1 MTSGKFQA
9 VGNESLNAT
18 IFVCT
23 ALGLFSKMMES
34 IGGLTADK
42 KHDLKPQKY
51 KGLNSLL
58 YKL

>member
-1 MTSGKFQA
+1 MISGNFQA
-9 VGNESLNAT
+9 VSSESLNAT

-23 ALGLFSKMMES
+23 ALGYFSEMLES

-42 KHDLKPQKY
+42 KHDLKPEKY

-58 YKL
+58 